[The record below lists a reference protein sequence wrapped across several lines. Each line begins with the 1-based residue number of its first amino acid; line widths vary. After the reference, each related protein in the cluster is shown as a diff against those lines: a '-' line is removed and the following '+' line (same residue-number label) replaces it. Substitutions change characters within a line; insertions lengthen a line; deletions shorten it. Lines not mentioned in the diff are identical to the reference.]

1 MASKALTYF
10 KVFVADCIVG
20 RPVGQGGLGGGL
32 RCLRFNFG
40 FIQYCDMACYK
51 YLQHF
56 DKVEVAATIH
66 EAVSEAVAV
75 SAAVAV
81 SLQLFAASCL
91 VVHRRQ
97 CA

>member
-1 MASKALTYF
+1 
-10 KVFVADCIVG
+10 
-20 RPVGQGGLGGGL
+20 
-32 RCLRFNFG
+32 
-40 FIQYCDMACYK
+40 MACYK

-75 SAAVAV
+75 SASAAVAV